1 MTLPR
6 AKRPSTAPLSKA
18 KRSDGNRRPQSG
30 ISSNKKTVAS
40 KYVTNAVFSNFH
52 EGKNNRE
59 KAKHKNNE
67 QNYYEDYV
75 NKSMLEACEEVRFE
89 KHGPVVL
96 FLDSDYK
103 NLEKLCRFMRSSG
116 NYIHTAMSYRDAMRL
131 LHEYPIDIIVTR
143 QLFKGGTALNLLQFL
158 HEKTANKAEV
168 LMLEKHHPSRDEE
181 RNNANT
187 NGIHKRADHCDSSV
201 AV

>member
-1 MTLPR
+1 
-6 AKRPSTAPLSKA
+6 
-18 KRSDGNRRPQSG
+18 
-30 ISSNKKTVAS
+30 
-40 KYVTNAVFSNFH
+40 
-52 EGKNNRE
+52 
-59 KAKHKNNE
+59 
-67 QNYYEDYV
+67 
-75 NKSMLEACEEVRFE
+75 
-89 KHGPVVL
+89 
-96 FLDSDYK
+96 
-103 NLEKLCRFMRSSG
+103 
-116 NYIHTAMSYRDAMRL
+116 MRL

-201 AV
+201 AVEVDKVLHSIPQVIVLQDHVPGESAKRCQFVHKSSGAFAVLSYPQRSYAIQHVFLSKPPCCKQLHGSSIGDFANVSKKISSLLMFLHCFLLNMG